1 MSIENMFAQKRVLI
15 CVGSGGIGKTT
26 ISATLGVMA
35 AKLGK
40 KVLVLTIDPSRRLKD
55 ALGIGDDNS
64 GPVKV
69 PNQKFTGELYAMVL
83 NAEKIFHDFVVGAS
97 KNQEMK
103 ERLLNN
109 RLYQQLSTTLSGSQE
124 FTSLLQL
131 SRLADS
137 DEYDLIILDTPPA
150 QHAID
155 FLEAPQ
161 KIQALF
167 EENIVRWFI
176 GDSETK
182 GFFRKIISGGTRT
195 VLGGLEKITG
205 SGFMSELND
214 FFRSVRSVQS
224 EINLK
229 SKKVQDILGSSKTGF
244 FLVSGFDEVKLQ
256 EAEELKNFLRE
267 KKYNLVGIL
276 INRAFVNWPQGAHL
290 ESNALSQIYKP
301 WAEFHSYR
309 EKTFRTFSEKIIKTL
324 PVFAVP
330 DLNKE
335 LSGLESLEGVANE
348 IQNYRKNIKS
358 DRM

>member
-1 MSIENMFAQKRVLI
+1 MTIETIVASKKILI

-26 ISATLGVMA
+26 ISASLGVLA

-55 ALGIGDDNS
+55 ALGIAENCS
-64 GPVKV
+64 SPVKV
-69 PNQKFTGELYAMVL
+69 PQQNFPGELYAMIL
-83 NAEKIFHDFVVGAS
+83 DAEKIFHDFVVGAS
-97 KNQEMK
+97 KNEEMR
-103 ERLLNN
+103 ERLLKN

-137 DEYDLIILDTPPA
+137 DKYDLIILDTPPA

-161 KIQALF
+161 KIQSLF
-167 EENIVRWFI
+167 EENIIRWFI
-176 GDSETK
+176 GDNVSK
-182 GFFRKIISGGTRT
+182 GFFRRIISGGTRT
-195 VLGGLEKITG
+195 VLGALEKITG
-205 SGFMSELND
+205 SVFMSELND

-224 EINLK
+224 EINSK
-229 SKKVQDILGSSKTGF
+229 TKKVQDILESKQTGF

-256 EAEELKNFLRE
+256 EAEELKLFLQT
-267 KKYNLVGIL
+267 KSYNLVGIL
-276 INRAFVNWPQGAHL
+276 INRAFVQWPQGSHL
-290 ESNALSQIYKP
+290 ESSGLAKIYKP

-309 EKTFRTFSEKIIKTL
+309 ENTFRNFSTKIIKTL

-335 LSGLESLEGVANE
+335 LSGLESLEGVASE
-348 IQNYRKNIKS
+348 IQNYTKNIKPTS
-358 DRM
+358 F